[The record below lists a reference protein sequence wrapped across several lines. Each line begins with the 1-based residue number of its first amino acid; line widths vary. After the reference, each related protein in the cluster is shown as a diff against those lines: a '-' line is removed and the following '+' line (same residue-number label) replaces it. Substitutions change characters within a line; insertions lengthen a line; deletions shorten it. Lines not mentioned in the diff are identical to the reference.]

1 MFKIEVNLPDW
12 INHIVSITPND
23 DNGYK
28 IVAEEEHY
36 GIIMRVTFMNVKFD
50 YGEIENIHETIH
62 MFNSSL
68 VFVRLKQEL
77 TAHFTDD
84 DNDIQ
89 FVVEFLKKEENN

>member
-23 DNGYK
+23 GGGYK

-36 GIIMRVTFMNVKFD
+36 GIIMRVTFMNVKFG
-50 YGEIENIHETIH
+50 YGEIKNSYTMIH
-62 MFNSSL
+62 MVNSAL
-68 VFVRLKQEL
+68 VLDHLEQEL

-84 DNDIQ
+84 DNNIQ
-89 FVVEFLKKEENN
+89 YTVEFLTREEE